1 MNNVPMKKNGLSQL
15 KNNAISENKRKTATI
30 FGLASIYGGQVDEN
44 ATALWLSLIEG
55 YTADQVEAG
64 ARRLMQKEKIFKMPP
79 PAMLIEY
86 IEMIEAERRLEE
98 YNREKARRKK
108 FEEAKKELKDKY
120 KSKFNKL
127 YDLCFSKTIDGNE
140 YKRRHDALSIES
152 RKAFEKLEA
161 EEKASMLELSDGKK

>member
-1 MNNVPMKKNGLSQL
+1 M
-15 KNNAISENKRKTATI
+15 
-30 FGLASIYGGQVDEN
+30 
-44 ATALWLSLIEG
+44 
-55 YTADQVEAG
+55 
-64 ARRLMQKEKIFKMPP
+64 RR
-79 PAMLIEY
+79 
-86 IEMIEAERRLEE
+86 
-98 YNREKARRKK
+98 
-108 FEEAKKELKDKY
+108 AKKELKDEY